1 MTIQLVFL
9 ARLRERFGVSREGF
23 ALTADINTVAA
34 LLDALRQRG
43 GAFAEELAAGRAF
56 RVAVNQDVVALDHPV
71 NAGAF
76 ISNKKQFLM
85 TQNTLLLSAVML
97 LFAQAIFAQ
106 NSKKASISTISVQT
120 GFVNEQGAG
129 WQLADFRRLIPQSV
143 LLQKD
148 YWQCWQGLKKNFAK

>member
-43 GAFAEELAAGRAF
+43 GAFAEELAVGRAF

-71 NAGAF
+71 HAGDE
-76 ISNKKQFLM
+76 
-85 TQNTLLLSAVML
+85 V
-97 LFAQAIFAQ
+97 AIFPP
-106 NSKKASISTISVQT
+106 VT
-120 GFVNEQGAG
+120 GG
-129 WQLADFRRLIPQSV
+129 
-143 LLQKD
+143 
-148 YWQCWQGLKKNFAK
+148 